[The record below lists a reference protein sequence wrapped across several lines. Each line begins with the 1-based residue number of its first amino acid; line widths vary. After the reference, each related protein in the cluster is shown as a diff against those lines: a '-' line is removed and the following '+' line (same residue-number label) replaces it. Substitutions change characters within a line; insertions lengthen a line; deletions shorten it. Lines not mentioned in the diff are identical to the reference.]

1 MAPYKLWLRNLIFCH
16 VQMVSHPQGD
26 FIKKYKLCLISFW
39 KHSYFK
45 ESRKQ
50 NSQHF
55 HLLNYKNWLTT
66 LRTQYSLKLKLHE
79 LQQTVN
85 NELHYL
91 SQEKGRTLVIV
102 CQSFTGA
109 QMANKAK
116 SNEET
121 IQANSVLFELRYLSF
136 SPNSL
141 WILHSTCTYKID

>member
-16 VQMVSHPQGD
+16 VQMVSHPRETLLRNTNCASYL
-26 FIKKYKLCLISFW
+26 FESTRIS
-39 KHSYFK
+39 KNL
-45 ESRKQ
+45 ESKIL
-50 NSQHF
+50 QHF

-121 IQANSVLFELRYLSF
+121 IQANSVLFELRFLSF